1 MKRVI
6 SLLLV
11 SILLILLCG
20 CSNGKKQV
28 SDISA
33 DTSSVKEL
41 SEEEKYNN
49 AVTYIESKNYN
60 EAIVLLKEIKG
71 FKDSEVVLKKCA
83 YTYAIELFNNKNFF
97 DASEYFS
104 ICEDYKNAKSYYEDS
119 LMYQGY
125 EYVNSQEF
133 VKGIRL
139 LEELL
144 DVERL
149 STDVLSNLI
158 KISAN
163 LFGGCWKGTITY
175 NRETLYAEIYYSD
188 STKKFQPVI
197 RRYSDDGPILMQET
211 YSCVLTHREGVF
223 GNSGIDSFD
232 YRFIDDN
239 TLVLS
244 DHQILSGTF
253 RRSGKAYIY
262 KIDYTAPML
271 SEEPILD
278 NTMGNDE
285 NTESKKESIENN
297 SKSPSQNSSSSQS
310 NTSSTTSHHTKP
322 NNTTSTVSQDEKTY
336 TSSTEQH
343 VHDFSINATCEEP
356 AKCSCGETSGLA
368 IGHNWESA
376 TCEKPDTCKNCG
388 KTRGSALGHDWEEAT
403 CEEAKT
409 CKNCG
414 KKEGKAWGHTYNS
427 TEILICKRCRE
438 LNPEGETIISKLSV
452 VNNSD
457 LFTLDSFSISNYGKQ
472 SHIYDLGYKFDMDF
486 KITLNESI
494 MRDQVTI
501 IAYDENG
508 NELYESGFG
517 FLPSSSGLKGDTIS
531 KQARFHIDGYKPV
544 AKVVIK

>member
-1 MKRVI
+1 MKRII

-11 SILLILLCG
+11 GLLFILFCG
-20 CSNGKKQV
+20 CNNEKTKV
-28 SDISA
+28 SDTSTDIS
-33 DTSSVKEL
+33 SIKEL
-41 SEEEKYNN
+41 SEEEKYKK
-49 AVTYIESKNYN
+49 ADTYIESKNYN

-71 FKDSEVVLKKCA
+71 FKDSETILKKCA
-83 YTYAIELFNNKNFF
+83 YTYAIELFNNKNFLN
-97 DASEYFS
+97 ASEYFS

-322 NNTTSTVSQDEKTY
+322 NNTTSTVSQDKKTY

-343 VHDFSINATCEEP
+343 VHNFTIKATCEQP
-356 AKCSCGETSGLA
+356 AKCVCGETSGVA
-368 IGHNWESA
+368 NGHQWEDATCTTPKQCDICNKTEGKALGHSFNDNA
-376 TCEKPDTCKNCG
+376 PFYCSTCEKENSNALSILKKINVVSVDSKVAIKN
-388 KTRGSALGHDWEEAT
+388 
-403 CEEAKT
+403 
-409 CKNCG
+409 
-414 KKEGKAWGHTYNS
+414 
-427 TEILICKRCRE
+427 
-438 LNPEGETIISKLSV
+438 
-452 VNNSD
+452 
-457 LFTLDSFSISNYGKQ
+457 FSFSEFRLAGMSTPFGKQ
-472 SHIYDLGYKFDMDF
+472 GYSFTMDYEIECLSDF
-486 KITLNESI
+486 GTYQMNI
-494 MRDQVTI
+494 V
-501 IAYDENG
+501 AYDKDNNILSQSYVMYNHYGGTLTVGEKEN
-508 NELYESGFG
+508 
-517 FLPSSSGLKGDTIS
+517 SSKTFIIYSDS
-531 KQARFHIDGYKPV
+531 PV
-544 AKVVIK
+544 AKIEIG